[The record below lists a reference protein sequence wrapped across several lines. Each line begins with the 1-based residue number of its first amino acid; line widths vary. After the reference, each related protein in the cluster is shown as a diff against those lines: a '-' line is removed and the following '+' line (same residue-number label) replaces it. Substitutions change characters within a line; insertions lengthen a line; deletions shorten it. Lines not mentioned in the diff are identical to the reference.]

1 MMSCD
6 FNIHFSVRQSFV
18 ARQLECCLA
27 AVNSRLDHQLAQH
40 PSVEVRWV
48 VSGLRSSNRVSLEK
62 LQRDA
67 NGTYEIRFRRA
78 TGNKSV
84 LLKAFVGDP
93 RSPAG
98 R

>member
-6 FNIHFSVRQSFV
+6 FNIHFSVLQSFV
-18 ARQLECCLA
+18 ARQLECYLA

-40 PSVEVRWV
+40 PSVEVRQV
-48 VSGLRSSNRVSLEK
+48 VLGLRSSNRVGPEK
-62 LQRDA
+62 LQRYA
-67 NGTYEIRFRRA
+67 NDTCEINFCRA

-84 LLKAFVGDP
+84 LLKASAGDP
-93 RSPAG
+93 RSRAG

>member
-1 MMSCD
+1 M
-6 FNIHFSVRQSFV
+6 

-27 AVNSRLDHQLAQH
+27 AVNSRLDHQQAQH
-40 PSVEVRWV
+40 PSVEVRRV
-48 VSGLRSSNRVSLEK
+48 VSGLRSSNRVSPEK

-84 LLKAFVGDP
+84 LLKASVGDP